1 MLNNKLHTK
10 IRELQESRSIYQS
23 VQMPGGEW
31 WIEMTVLI
39 HFLGQSLFAVT
50 ARPYPPLLAYCWRWG
65 HPWRLVHSQKLV
77 NVLKLF
83 IPEPL
88 FILAA
93 SHRFTDTD
101 MGSGIGKQFVIINSP
116 TLHFT
121 IGHLPI
127 NAHNVEEG
135 KHQKLDSVNSRKW
148 IDIQFHSLFISTY
161 FCSYSFYKQIH
172 GSLFTSLQS
181 SISTDIHMLEVQ

>member
-31 WIEMTVLI
+31 WIELTVLI
-39 HFLGQSLFAVT
+39 HILGQSLFAVT
-50 ARPYPPLLAYCWRWG
+50 ARPCPPLLAYCWRWG

-93 SHRFTDTD
+93 SHRSTDTD
-101 MGSGIGKQFVIINSP
+101 MGSGIGKQFVIITSP
-116 TLHFT
+116 TLHFS

-135 KHQKLDSVNSRKW
+135 KHQKLW
-148 IDIQFHSLFISTY
+148 IQSILGNGLIFNLIH
-161 FCSYSFYKQIH
+161 CSF
-172 GSLFTSLQS
+172 LFTSGHILPTNKFMVVS
-181 SISTDIHMLEVQ
+181 

>member
-1 MLNNKLHTK
+1 M
-10 IRELQESRSIYQS
+10 
-23 VQMPGGEW
+23 
-31 WIEMTVLI
+31 
-39 HFLGQSLFAVT
+39 
-50 ARPYPPLLAYCWRWG
+50 
-65 HPWRLVHSQKLV
+65 HSQKLV

>member
-1 MLNNKLHTK
+1 M
-10 IRELQESRSIYQS
+10 
-23 VQMPGGEW
+23 
-31 WIEMTVLI
+31 
-39 HFLGQSLFAVT
+39 
-50 ARPYPPLLAYCWRWG
+50 
-65 HPWRLVHSQKLV
+65 HSQKLV

-93 SHRFTDTD
+93 SHRSTDTD

-121 IGHLPI
+121 IGHFPI

-135 KHQKLDSVNSRKW
+135 KHQKLW
-148 IDIQFHSLFISTY
+148 IQSILGNGLIFNLIH
-161 FCSYSFYKQIH
+161 CSF
-172 GSLFTSLQS
+172 LFTSGHILPTNKFMVVS
-181 SISTDIHMLEVQ
+181 

>member
-1 MLNNKLHTK
+1 MSNNKLHTK
-10 IRELQESRSIYQS
+10 IQELQQSRSIYQS
-23 VQMPGGEW
+23 IQMPGSEW

-39 HFLGQSLFAVT
+39 HFLGQRLFFVT
-50 ARPYPPLLAYCWRWG
+50 ARPCPPLLAYCWRWG

-101 MGSGIGKQFVIINSP
+101 MGSGIGKQFVIITSP
-116 TLHFT
+116 TLHFS

-135 KHQKLDSVNSRKW
+135 KHQKLW
-148 IDIQFHSLFISTY
+148 IQSIVGNGLIFTFIH
-161 FCSYSFYKQIH
+161 CSF
-172 GSLFTSLQS
+172 LFTSGHILPTNKFMVVS
-181 SISTDIHMLEVQ
+181 